1 MRGAIKRMGGV
12 PVRIDPNLGT
22 AQGQGTER
30 AASATNTAASSAAS
44 KPLQIS
50 NQDSADQAN
59 LSPDAQQLS
68 NLSQALTSVPQI
80 RQERVTPL
88 AHSVQTGAYSAPNQQ
103 IAQSMM
109 RDFRMTSSSSQA
121 G

>member
-1 MRGAIKRMGGV
+1 M
-12 PVRIDPNLGT
+12 RIDPNLGT
-22 AQGQGTER
+22 SAGQGTER
-30 AASATNTAASSAAS
+30 APSAGNSAASSATS
-44 KPLQIS
+44 KPLEIS

-59 LSPDAQQLS
+59 LSPEAQQLS
-68 NLSQALTSVPQI
+68 NLSQALTSVPQV

-88 AHSVQTGAYSAPNQQ
+88 TQSVQSGAYAVPNQQ
-103 IAQSMM
+103 IAQSML

>member
-1 MRGAIKRMGGV
+1 
-12 PVRIDPNLGT
+12 VRIDPNLGT
-22 AQGQGTER
+22 SQGQATER
-30 AASATNTAASSAAS
+30 AASASTSAASSAAS

-50 NQDSADQAN
+50 NQDSGDQAN

-68 NLSQALTSVPQI
+68 NLSQALTSIPQI

-88 AHSVQTGAYSAPNQQ
+88 AQSVQGGAYSVPNQQ
-103 IAQSMM
+103 IAQSML

>member
-1 MRGAIKRMGGV
+1 
-12 PVRIDPNLGT
+12 VRIDPNLGT
-22 AQGQGTER
+22 SAGQGTER
-30 AASATNTAASSAAS
+30 AATAGTSAASSAAA

-68 NLSQALTSVPQI
+68 NLSQALTSAPQI

-88 AHSVQTGAYSAPNQQ
+88 TQSVQSGAYSVQNQQ
-103 IAQSMM
+103 IAQSML
-109 RDFRMTSSSSQA
+109 RDFRMTSSSGQL